1 MIHQHSL
8 AKESS
13 DLNLKLMKW
22 RQFPALDLDSIQSTK
37 CLLLGAGTLG
47 CQVARNLIG
56 WGVRD
61 ITLVDN
67 GRVSFSNPA
76 RQCLYTFEDCK
87 NGGKYK
93 AQAAKERLI
102 EIFPSINAKSYV
114 LSIPMPGHAV
124 SSSEMNK
131 VKKEFDTLVKLIQ
144 ECDVLFLLL
153 DSREARWLPTML
165 GVAYNKIVLNSALGF
180 DSYVVMRHG
189 NIPDNELE
197 MLKNKKETQ
206 TTSESKENDNNND
219 NDKSNENETK
229 NDGEEFLMAHKPQTR
244 LGCYYCQD
252 VVAPR
257 NVCTVRQ

>member
-1 MIHQHSL
+1 
-8 AKESS
+8 
-13 DLNLKLMKW
+13 MKW
-22 RQFPALDLDSIQSTK
+22 RQFPSLNLDEIQSTK

-67 GRVSFSNPA
+67 GRVSFSNPV

-87 NGGKYK
+87 NGGKFK
-93 AQAAKERLI
+93 AEAAKQRLT
-102 EIFPSINAKSYV
+102 EIYPSINAKSHV

-124 SSSEMNK
+124 AASELNK
-131 VKKEFDTLVKLIQ
+131 VKKEFDILVKLIQ
-144 ECDVLFLLL
+144 ECDVVFLLL

-165 GVAYNKIVLNSALGF
+165 GIAYNKIVLNAALGF

-197 MLKNKKETQ
+197 IIKKGKET
-206 TTSESKENDNNND
+206 ESKKDD
-219 NDKSNENETK
+219 TTNENETK
-229 NDGEEFLMAHKPQTR
+229 KDGDGFLMPHKPQKR

-257 NVCTVRQ
+257 NVCHHFCFVFFFFWIFYLCNNI